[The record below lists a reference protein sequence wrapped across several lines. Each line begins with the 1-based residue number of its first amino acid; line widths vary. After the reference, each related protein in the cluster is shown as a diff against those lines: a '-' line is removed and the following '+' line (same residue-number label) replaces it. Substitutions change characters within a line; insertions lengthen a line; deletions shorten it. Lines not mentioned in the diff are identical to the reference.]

1 MSDATPIA
9 VRAGAVMLELP
20 IVRLQV
26 QTDRIKPGRAPWR
39 TYRPEVLR
47 EVDALI
53 ATADGVIGV
62 DGDGTEHIDVHHR
75 AHPHTRDRKGLA
87 GISIM
92 TTGDYAALR
101 QRYGAHLT
109 DGIAGESVLLDYA
122 PGLAGRPVPP
132 ALSLVGATPTGGA
145 AEGGV
150 IDPAPGRLAL
160 TDVHIA
166 KPCIPF
172 AQFCLR
178 REDFDVDDEITAT
191 LADLDGGA
199 RGYKMVASGA
209 AVIRP
214 GDALIVE
221 LPDVPAARDL

>member
-1 MSDATPIA
+1 VSDATPIA

-101 QRYGAHLT
+101 ARYGLHLA
-109 DGIAGESVLLDYA
+109 DGMAGESILLDHPA
-122 PGLAGRPVPP
+122 GLAGRDLP
-132 ALSLVGATPTGGA
+132 ATMTLRRADG
-145 AEGGV
+145 EE
-150 IDPAPGRLAL
+150 LAL
-160 TDVHIA
+160 TGVHVA
-166 KPCIPF
+166 EPCVEF
-172 AQFCLR
+172 TRFCLQLPASDR
-178 REDFDVDDEITAT
+178 VGDDVRQG
-191 LADLDGGA
+191 LLDLGRGA
-199 RGYKMVASGA
+199 RGYKMVAARSGV
-209 AVIRP
+209 AVRR
-214 GDALIVE
+214 GDTLR
-221 LPDVPAARDL
+221 LCL